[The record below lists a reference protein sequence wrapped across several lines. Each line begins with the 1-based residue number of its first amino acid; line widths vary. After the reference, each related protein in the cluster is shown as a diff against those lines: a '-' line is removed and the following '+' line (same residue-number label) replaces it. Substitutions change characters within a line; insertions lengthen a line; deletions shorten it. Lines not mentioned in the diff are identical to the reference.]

1 MAFGWLGTF
10 RTGQW
15 LAYRSFVLKERGD
28 VSRRLRVIDAELAR
42 IGSVTVEYAMTTD
55 PVTQRTTCSEER
67 KAFYVSPNSSLEKLI
82 RAYAAQGGNP
92 FDISLYLEPDSVGLA
107 DESDPD
113 SVIEFQPY
121 GGVIYPK
128 TGDPALNAPQWVG
141 GNLNVVKYTPPRT
154 GGKDAHDSV
163 TGQAVDRT
171 RRWVNQVIDE
181 RIHSLEARILKLCD
195 LREQLLQER
204 DMLEEMVGG
213 TVVSLPNLDEGF
225 YNSEI
230 SIAGLVAT
238 IDQIFFTPT
247 TDNTG
252 GTMLVR
258 NADKLARFP
267 QLMDDILPDEAH
279 TIL

>member
-15 LAYRSFVLKERGD
+15 LAYRSFVLRERGD
-28 VSRRLRVIDAELAR
+28 VSRRLRVIDAELDR
-42 IGSVTVEYAMTTD
+42 IGTVTVDYKMTTD
-55 PVTQRTTCSEER
+55 PVTGRTTCSEER
-67 KAFYVSPNSSLEKLI
+67 QAFSVSANSSLEKLF

-92 FDISLYLEPDSVGLA
+92 FDISLYLEPDSVGLLDEA
-107 DESDPD
+107 DPN
-113 SVIEFQPY
+113 SVVEFQPY
-121 GGVIYPK
+121 GGVIAPK
-128 TGDPALNAPQWVG
+128 TGDPALNATQWVG
-141 GNLNVVKYTPPRT
+141 GQLDVVKYTTPRT

-171 RRWVNQVIDE
+171 RRWVNQVLDE

-195 LREQLLQER
+195 LREQLMQER
-204 DMLEEMVGG
+204 DLLEEMVGG
-213 TVVSLPNLDEGF
+213 TVVAMPNLDNDF

-230 SIAGLVAT
+230 SIVGLVAT

-247 TDNTG
+247 STNDG
-252 GTMLVR
+252 GTTLAR
-258 NADKLARFP
+258 NEEALARFP
-267 QLMDDILPDEAH
+267 QLMDDILPDEAY